1 MDKKINVKITANTS
15 KFKKAISDATKSLNN
30 MKKSSDKISKSKIDK
45 NLNKQFDNIIKGSK
59 KVDKQ
64 LQQNTKSLKDIAKSK
79 LDKVVKQFDNMN
91 KTVKNNSKTLQS
103 LQKTLNSLKAKS
115 IEAVNKALTSMSKG
129 ASTVSKSLSNVKN
142 VLSSISTKTIE
153 ALTRSIT
160 TLNNKCPAVAS
171 GFTKIKDAINNIST
185 KTIETV
191 RASLDKIKDKC
202 PAVSNGFTNI
212 KNNINNIKSGV
223 FSTLSSKLDAVKSK
237 ASDTGNKFKDLKSRI
252 SDAAK
257 QTFQKLVDST
267 TRLNTEGTKSGN
279 IFTNFGNKIKSLTGS
294 ALGGLSNKL
303 NSLKGTTVSLNSSF
317 AGTATKA
324 VVAGTAIASSSK
336 AVTTMANS
344 NKQLATVLNNNRDK
358 FKGLES
364 EIKRLNSAYS
374 GLKVSNINMQIEKQ
388 GRAVNNAEK
397 NLKEYKNRLDQ
408 VTNESKD
415 FKEQLDRL
423 NGSSKESV
431 VMTEKQARTEEAFR
445 KEIERLKNCI
455 VDASIKLQ
463 AEKEALNMLNQ
474 ELKKAEQEQ
483 KKYSSSQKDSTKAT
497 KDSTKAIKDEA
508 KAEDTLKNNTEKASN
523 STKKLVS
530 GTKTLRSA
538 TGNLREQLKGTAK
551 ATKEVSDAQTKAEK
565 TTKSFSEKIKD
576 LAKGLDEAFESEDFG
591 SAFDGLKNAGKA
603 AFALMPGYIKK
614 TAALF
619 VGLKKLY
626 DLGKKNFFEGLNNI
640 KNTLQPVINGF
651 TSLVNGMKTAFT
663 ELTGFQFRL
672 SALITV
678 GANFEDQMKKVTTIS
693 AGVGSAAANINKT
706 LTAKA
711 RELGASTR
719 YSATQVGEAFEY
731 MAMAG
736 WSADEM
742 LNGIQS
748 TLDLATIGATDLGTA
763 SDILTDDLTALGLQ
777 ANQAGDF
784 ADKLAAT
791 ITNANTDVVGFGESM
806 KQVGSIAGALGVDM
820 TDLSTCIGLMA
831 NAGIKGS
838 KAGMSLKNLLANMA
852 SPTEKQAEA
861 LKALNIE
868 YNEQNG
874 YLKTTKEGTIDLAA
888 TVKSLKKGMEGM
900 TRAQKASYI
909 TAIAGKNA
917 LPGVMA
923 LLNATDKEFDELSG
937 KIDDSTSTVHMF
949 NQNMHDTGVIGEDAQ
964 ERIEHMK
971 EVFDETELS
980 ATSLGLSSKELGYA
994 ISLLGNDSKVSAEN
1008 VEQLLDVI
1016 ESMDNATGKV
1026 DEFWRT
1032 IGNAKNVKIDGK
1044 YLNQLFDED
1053 KTLQKI
1059 DDSTI
1064 GLSDHTIEYAKAHG
1078 QSVLMTKEYVK
1089 NKLKECKTLQQAND
1103 FLKQYDLTAE
1113 EVSFDSLS
1121 FADKVDYL
1129 RQTFRGCTEE
1139 QIKNKLATIG
1149 LADSYDEVYEIAHM
1163 NNEEYKKYKRNL
1175 EITEGAA
1182 RRMAE
1187 AMDETTKAAFYGLS
1201 SAMEDSLIALFEK
1214 LKPAIMNATDA
1225 LIEFFETWRN
1235 GDKNEYTFDG
1245 FEKGLSNLEKKVKSA
1260 IPNITEAIT
1269 NAIKGIK
1276 RFVTGGSLDSI
1287 LQIGTDIITGICQG
1301 IIKNKKDLTT
1311 AISEAI
1317 RKICDWIH
1325 KNKDQVKKAG
1335 LTILEAIGD
1344 GISKNHDKIKTA
1356 CDDIYEVI
1364 NAWAAANDHN
1374 IYELGATVGWS
1385 FMKGFTIGGVQ
1396 KGLGALGGV
1405 LDGLGGGEEGQKKT
1419 VDTFSMTGGDFRDQ
1433 VKGKKGNSTN
1443 VAYAAEIDAAQKAG
1457 NKTADV
1463 YKKTVSKRLKDGE
1476 ISKNAAKEINKA
1488 LDRGEQAKKGAWKT
1502 TKAYISELQSR
1513 LANGE
1518 IDPNTFDSL
1527 LEKLKMIDKAKS
1539 AADKASKAY
1548 YDTIEAGLMNGT
1560 IDPSAVDSI
1569 LTSLEAS
1576 DAVYKTASKDGKTYI
1591 DALRQQLA
1599 SGQITPEQFY
1609 ALVFSG
1615 DLEEAAK
1622 KYAETGKIEA
1632 DDVIDAKSFSNVQEV
1647 NDLMD
1652 ALDDL
1657 NEKYSKLSGTIT
1669 DSCKKMADSTR
1680 SNFVGIANIVR
1691 NQMVNVANIVRNQM
1705 LNCTNI
1711 TRNQFVNMSNI
1722 IKNQSTNARQI
1733 VTEKFISIK
1742 KVITTQLSEARQV
1755 VTSKM
1760 ISIANVV
1767 NTQSSNARN
1776 NATRHFISLRKVIQT
1791 QMSEAYSSVSS
1802 YMGKIASA
1810 TNRTLHTKVN
1820 VTKSVK
1826 TVDAGGGS
1834 ALATAFSSLNAMAL
1848 SGSGLTYAAAG
1859 ASSGIGISG
1868 AYNGNS
1874 NNVLYFELP
1883 TYLDGKVVAK
1893 TTAKY
1898 MNNELTILDKKNSRK
1913 RGNK

>member
-45 NLNKQFDNIIKGSK
+45 NLNKQFDNITKGSK

-64 LQQNTKSLKDIAKSK
+64 LQQNIKSLKDIAKSK

-91 KTVKNNSKTLQS
+91 KTVKNNNKTLQS
-103 LQKTLNSLKAKS
+103 LQKTLNSLKTKS

-252 SDAAK
+252 SDTAK

-344 NKQLATVLNNNRDK
+344 NKQLATALGSSQKEVNKLGTAFNKLKLGTLNEKLPEVRSNILDLSNKVKKAAENYAKYTQQLSRAEEAMSKQRVLTDRQVEGLERLRKKQKDAEDELRNWEALLNSERDVESMLNAERDK
-358 FKGLES
+358 AIQKIG
-364 EIKRLNSAYS
+364 KYS
-374 GLKVSNINMQIEKQ
+374 
-388 GRAVNNAEK
+388 NAEK
-397 NLKEYKNRLDQ
+397 TATKS
-408 VTNESKD
+408 TKD
-415 FKEQLDRL
+415 NTK
-423 NGSSKESV
+423 
-431 VMTEKQARTEEAFR
+431 
-445 KEIERLKNCI
+445 
-455 VDASIKLQ
+455 
-463 AEKEALNMLNQ
+463 ALND
-474 ELKKAEQEQ
+474 A
-483 KKYSSSQKDSTKAT
+483 
-497 KDSTKAIKDEA
+497 A
-508 KAEDTLKNNTEKASN
+508 KAEDKLKNNTEKASN

-530 GTKTLRSA
+530 GTQTLRSA

-852 SPTEKQAEA
+852 SPTEKQAKA
-861 LKALNIE
+861 LKELNIE
-868 YNEQNG
+868 YNEQDG

-949 NQNMHDTGVIGEDAQ
+949 NQNMHDTGVIGEEAQ
-964 ERIEHMK
+964 ERIDKMK
-971 EVFDETELS
+971 DVFDETELS

-994 ISLLGNDSKVSAEN
+994 ISLLGNDSKVSAGN

-1317 RKICDWIH
+1317 RKLCDWIH
-1325 KNKDQVKKAG
+1325 KNKAQVKEAG

-1396 KGLGALGGV
+1396 KGIGALGGV
-1405 LDGLGGGEEGQKKT
+1405 LDGLGGGEKGQKKT
-1419 VDTFSMTGGDFRDQ
+1419 VDTFSATGGDFREQ

-1443 VAYAAEIDAAQKAG
+1443 VAYAAEIDAAKKAG
-1457 NKTADV
+1457 NKTVDV
-1463 YKKTVSKRLKDGE
+1463 YKKTVRERLKDKLITE
-1476 ISKNAAKEINKA
+1476 NDAKEIEKA

-1502 TKAYISELQSR
+1502 TKAYISELQSQ
-1513 LANGE
+1513 LASGD
-1518 IDPNTFDSL
+1518 IDTKIFDAK
-1527 LEKLKMIDKAKS
+1527 LEKLSMVDKAKS
-1539 AADKASKAY
+1539 AADKTSRAY
-1548 YDTIEAGLMNGT
+1548 YDSLEAALMSGDV
-1560 IDPSAVDSI
+1560 DPSAVDSI
-1569 LTSLEAS
+1569 LSSLEAS
-1576 DAVYKTASKDGKTYI
+1576 DAIYKTASDTGKTYL
-1591 DALRQQLA
+1591 DALKQQLV
-1599 SGQITPEQFY
+1599 SGQITPEEFN

-1615 DLEEAAK
+1615 NFEEAAK
-1622 KYAETGKIEA
+1622 KYTETGKITA
-1632 DDVIDAKSFSNVQEV
+1632 GDVIDAKSFSNVQEV

-1722 IKNQSTNARQI
+1722 IKNQSTNARNAATSQ
-1733 VTEKFISIK
+1733 FISLK
-1742 KVITTQLSEARQV
+1742 KVISTQLSEARQLV
-1755 VTSKM
+1755 ASKM

-1791 QMSEAYSSVSS
+1791 QMSAAYSSVSS

-1826 TVDAGGGS
+1826 TVDAGKSSSLAALS
-1834 ALATAFSSLNAMAL
+1834 ASAFNSLNAMAL
-1848 SGSGLTYAAAG
+1848 SGSGLTYATAAG
-1859 ASSGIGISG
+1859 TSSGVGISG